1 MPSPQCQCTVVHYVV
16 AVSSFCRYAFDTVRD
31 GSNEVATAF
40 EWLLDECTRRQF
52 EAPLSLESMVL
63 HRLLT
68 GYSRGTQRVV
78 EALLSPL
85 ALTAASNCNAQTC
98 SIQHRM

>member
-1 MPSPQCQCTVVHYVV
+1 MLNTLCRHASATVPVHVVHYVV
-16 AVSSFCRYAFDTVRD
+16 AVSSFYRYAFDTVRD

-63 HRLLT
+63 HRPFT
-68 GYSRGTQRVV
+68 GYPTGPRG
-78 EALLSPL
+78 
-85 ALTAASNCNAQTC
+85 AAHPNVTHHKRTRA
-98 SIQHRM
+98 